1 MAKDS
6 RAGESL
12 WKQWHGEN
20 YYSSTDSE
28 LVYFTEE
35 SVDLENEIVRRALA
49 STLQRDGIADSLADG
64 FKMVSDSTI
73 EIGWAGIIEGEN
85 EYTVCSSRGET
96 DYGDS
101 VSEIMEITWVEF

>member
-6 RAGESL
+6 RIGESL

-20 YYSSTDSE
+20 YYPSGESE

-35 SVDLENEIVRRALA
+35 IVDVENEIVRRALA

-64 FKMVSDSTI
+64 FTMIANSTI
-73 EIGWAGIIEGEN
+73 ENGWAGIIEGEK
-85 EYTVCSSRGET
+85 EYTVCNSSGVT